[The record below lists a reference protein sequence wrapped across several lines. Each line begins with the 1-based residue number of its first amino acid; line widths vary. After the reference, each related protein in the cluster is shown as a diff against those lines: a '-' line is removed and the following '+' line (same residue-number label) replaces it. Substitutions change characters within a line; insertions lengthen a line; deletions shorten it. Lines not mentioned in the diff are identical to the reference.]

1 MYRNQNKLTT
11 ANMEQ
16 NNIKENVVDL
26 INDLKEYANT
36 RSTLLSFQIK
46 KIAAELL
53 ANIGSSLIILVF
65 SALVFLFGSFAFAY
79 YISEKYNSIFIGFAS
94 VTGIYFILL
103 VIALL
108 LKNTIKTYFS
118 NAIIRILFKEEE
130 EHENN

>member
-1 MYRNQNKLTT
+1 
-11 ANMEQ
+11 MEQ

-36 RSTLLSFQIK
+36 RSNLLSFQIK

-79 YISEKYNSIFIGFAS
+79 YISEKYNSTFIGFAS
-94 VTGIYFILL
+94 VTEIYFILL

-108 LKNTIKTYFS
+108 LKNSIKTYFS